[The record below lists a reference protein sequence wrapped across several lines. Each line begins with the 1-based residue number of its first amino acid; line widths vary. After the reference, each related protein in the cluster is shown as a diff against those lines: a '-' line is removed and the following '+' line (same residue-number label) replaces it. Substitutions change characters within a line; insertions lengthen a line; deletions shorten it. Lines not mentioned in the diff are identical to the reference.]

1 MVTHAQENMS
11 MKKTPKPAAKPT
23 TTPFFAK
30 KLPKG
35 ITVKTG
41 LRAGQEQKSKSEDVQ
56 KKVS

>member
-1 MVTHAQENMS
+1 

-41 LRAGQEQKSKSEDVQ
+41 IRAGEEQRVKMEADRKQ
-56 KKVS
+56 T